1 MNDQSDLKG
10 ENLNEKFKILLDED
24 NEIKKWNEGLLIKSL
39 ILLPVII
46 FIIGLFIVNKP
57 ENLKDVLF
65 LFLYPLVLILIGLIV
80 LFVMRNNMLMSIC
93 TMHIVMLIPA
103 FDRCSKRIIDI
114 KAVITLVHGR

>member
-1 MNDQSDLKG
+1 MHKWDICLNLLTDPPDLKG

-39 ILLPVII
+39 ILLPVLI

-65 LFLYPLVLILIGLIV
+65 LFLYPLVLISIGLIV
-80 LFVMRNNMLMSIC
+80 LFAMRNNL
-93 TMHIVMLIPA
+93 
-103 FDRCSKRIIDI
+103 K
-114 KAVITLVHGR
+114 